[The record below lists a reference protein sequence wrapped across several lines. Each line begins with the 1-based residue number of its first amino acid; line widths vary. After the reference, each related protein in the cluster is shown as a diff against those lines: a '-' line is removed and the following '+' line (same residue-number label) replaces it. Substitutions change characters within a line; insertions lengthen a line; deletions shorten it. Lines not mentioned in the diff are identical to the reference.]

1 MPISGGKY
9 VAPTWVDNA
18 PPALGATELQAI
30 SDSVASYADPVAQIP
45 WFTRPNLL
53 DNWYF
58 VGGGSQQG
66 GNQFPVNSLGQTSSY
81 NSGGGS
87 VYFIDRW
94 LNRSSNHT
102 MLSVESSGLK
112 IKVMTAAG
120 TNKNQ
125 FINQRIENSADLLG
139 KTVTISMLVPDA
151 SFATG
156 GFGLYVYAA
165 DSVLYNTTSLGG
177 TGNKTAPGFYTATF
191 TIPATISKSG
201 LTVGFN
207 INQASSID
215 DYVVV
220 SACKLELGSTQTLA
234 HQENGS
240 WVLNEIP
247 NFDEQYMRCAILP
260 GVPTRIEHGSY
271 TGTGTYGSGNPS
283 SLTFG
288 FVPKTII
295 IYEDGIHVQNIEAI
309 YGSQYVRVTYSTTN
323 TATPTWD
330 GSTTFKW
337 YASGASNQMNSSGV
351 SYYYV
356 AIG

>member
-30 SDSVASYADPVAQIP
+30 SDSVESYADPVAQIP

-66 GNQFPVNSLGQTSSY
+66 GGQFPVNSLGQTSY
-81 NSGGGS
+81 NASNI
-87 VYFIDRW
+87 YTIDRW
-94 LNRSSNHT
+94 KTSHAF
-102 MLSVESSGLK
+102 SVELQSDSIALTTSGAYNHFLQLFESVDMVK
-112 IKVMTAAG
+112 G
-120 TNKNQ
+120 
-125 FINQRIENSADLLG
+125 R
-139 KTVTISMLVPDA
+139 TVTISAFVKGTAGRHAAVALYDNNA
-151 SFATG
+151 STIYG
-156 GFGLYVYAA
+156 R
-165 DSVLYNTTSLGG
+165 TSYEL
-177 TGNKTAPGFYTATF
+177 TGNWQ
-191 TIPATISKSG
+191 IISETVTVPNSANVDRFMIYPNRDGISNDVVQIKSM
-201 LTVGFN
+201 
-207 INQASSID
+207 
-215 DYVVV
+215 
-220 SACKLELGSTQTLA
+220 KLEVGSTQTLA

-260 GVPTRIEHGSY
+260 GVPIRIEHGSY
-271 TGTGTYGSGNPS
+271 VGTGTYGSGNPS

-295 IYEDGIHVQNIEAI
+295 IYEDGTHVQNIEAI